1 MRNTATPPH
10 APVITLLTD
19 FGLRDPYVGI
29 MKGVILSIC
38 KNARIVDI
46 GHHIPPQDIVQGSMA
61 LQSAY
66 RFFPEGTLHLCVVD
80 PEVGSDRSIVAV
92 ETARY
97 IFLAPDNGLL
107 WPILETEKTRT
118 IVKVSNQTYYRHP
131 VSRTFHGR
139 DIFAPIAAHI
149 ACGVRLTELGPVLK
163 KSDLTVLTLPQTVIS
178 DDNRLYGMITG
189 IDRFGNLTTNLKLE
203 AIYQLTGSP
212 DTIPV
217 ILVGDKRI
225 NGIST
230 SYSSVAR
237 QQPLA
242 VIGSSGYLEIAVNCG
257 NAQNHFEMQVGDAVQ
272 VCVDPG

>member
-1 MRNTATPPH
+1 MQ
-10 APVITLLTD
+10 VITLLTD
-19 FGLRDPYVGI
+19 FGLEDPFVGI

-38 KNARIVDI
+38 ENVRIVDI

-107 WPILETEKTRT
+107 WPILETERART
-118 IVKVSNQTYYRHP
+118 IVKVTNQTYYRHP

-149 ACGVRLTELGPVLK
+149 ACGVRLTELGPVLE
-163 KSDLTVLTLPQTVIS
+163 KSDLAVLTLPQPVTS
-178 DDNRLYGMITG
+178 DDNRLLGVIIG
-189 IDRFGNLTTNLKLE
+189 IDRFGNLMTNLKPD
-203 AIYQLTGSP
+203 AINQVTGSP
-212 DTIPV
+212 ELIPV
-217 ILVGDKRI
+217 IQVGDKRI
-225 NGIST
+225 YGVST

-242 VIGSSGYLEIAVNCG
+242 VIGSNGYLEIAVNCG
-257 NAQNHFEMQVGDAVQ
+257 NAQNYFGMQIGDAVQ